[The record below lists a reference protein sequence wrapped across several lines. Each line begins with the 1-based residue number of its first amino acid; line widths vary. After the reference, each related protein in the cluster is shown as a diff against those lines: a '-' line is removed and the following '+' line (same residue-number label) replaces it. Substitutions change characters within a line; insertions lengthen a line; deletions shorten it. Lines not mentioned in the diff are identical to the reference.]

1 LILLIFQSA
10 LPLTKSAKKYFGT
23 DGVRGEVGRS
33 PVTPTEVL
41 QLGWAAGRVLG
52 AGHARGRVII
62 GKDTRISGYL
72 LESALEAGLSAAG
85 VDIALTGPLPTPG
98 IAHLTRQVG
107 ACAGVVISASHNPYH
122 DNGIK
127 FFSAEGRKLNDETE
141 NAIEVLMGQSM
152 VTVGAEAL
160 GKAERLIDAVP
171 RYAEH
176 CRNTLPP
183 SFRLDGLKIAVD
195 CANGAAYQVAPL
207 VLREL
212 GAEVCCIGVEPDGF
226 NINRGVGST
235 YPERISALVRETQA
249 DIGIAFDGDADRVV
263 LADSSGSL
271 VNGDGILFLLSQYLK
286 KREGFGGVVG
296 TLMTNLGVEI
306 ACKAGGIE
314 FVRAKVGDRHV
325 LEELVSRN
333 WILGGETSGHI
344 LCLDRS
350 TTGDGLVAALAVL
363 EVIQT
368 TQNPLSEL
376 VSGLTI
382 YPQQL
387 INVQLDEVMP
397 GDIVN
402 HPAVIDQVRA
412 SEQSLGDRGR
422 VVLRPSGTEPV
433 VRVMVEGVD
442 AKLVDHHAK
451 SIADVIST
459 LTL

>member
-1 LILLIFQSA
+1 M
-10 LPLTKSAKKYFGT
+10 TKSAKKYFGT

-235 YPERISALVRETQA
+235 YPERISALVRETHA

-271 VNGDGILFLLSQYLK
+271 VNGDGILFLLSHYLK

-368 TQNPLSEL
+368 TQSPLSEL

-387 INVQLDEVMP
+387 INVQLDEVMA

>member
-1 LILLIFQSA
+1 M
-10 LPLTKSAKKYFGT
+10 TKYAKKYFGT

-212 GAEVCCIGVEPDGF
+212 GAEVCSIGVEPDGF

-235 YPERISALVRETQA
+235 YPERISALVRETHA

-368 TQNPLSEL
+368 TQSPLSEL

>member
-1 LILLIFQSA
+1 
-10 LPLTKSAKKYFGT
+10 
-23 DGVRGEVGRS
+23 
-33 PVTPTEVL
+33 
-41 QLGWAAGRVLG
+41 
-52 AGHARGRVII
+52 
-62 GKDTRISGYL
+62 
-72 LESALEAGLSAAG
+72 
-85 VDIALTGPLPTPG
+85 
-98 IAHLTRQVG
+98 VG

-235 YPERISALVRETQA
+235 YPERISALVRETHA

>member
-1 LILLIFQSA
+1 M
-10 LPLTKSAKKYFGT
+10 
-23 DGVRGEVGRS
+23 
-33 PVTPTEVL
+33 TPTEVL

-235 YPERISALVRETQA
+235 YPERISALGRETHA
-249 DIGIAFDGDADRVV
+249 DIGIALDGDADRVV

>member
-1 LILLIFQSA
+1 M
-10 LPLTKSAKKYFGT
+10 TKSAKKYFGT

-235 YPERISALVRETQA
+235 YPERISALVRETHA

>member
-1 LILLIFQSA
+1 M
-10 LPLTKSAKKYFGT
+10 TKSAKKYFGT

-235 YPERISALVRETQA
+235 YPGRISALVRETHA

-271 VNGDGILFLLSQYLK
+271 VNGDGILFLLSHYLK

-368 TQNPLSEL
+368 TQSPLSEL

-387 INVQLDEVMP
+387 INVKLDEVMP

-442 AKLVDHHAK
+442 AKIVDHHAK

>member
-1 LILLIFQSA
+1 M
-10 LPLTKSAKKYFGT
+10 TKSAKKYFGT

-235 YPERISALVRETQA
+235 YPERISALVRETHA

-271 VNGDGILFLLSQYLK
+271 VNGDGILFLLSHYLK

-387 INVQLDEVMP
+387 INVKLDEVMP

>member
-1 LILLIFQSA
+1 M
-10 LPLTKSAKKYFGT
+10 TKHAKKYFGT

-171 RYAEH
+171 RYAAH

-235 YPERISALVRETQA
+235 YPERISALVRETHA

>member
-1 LILLIFQSA
+1 M
-10 LPLTKSAKKYFGT
+10 TKSAKKYFGT

-85 VDIALTGPLPTPG
+85 GDIALTGPLPTPG

-235 YPERISALVRETQA
+235 YPERISALVRETHS
-249 DIGIAFDGDADRVV
+249 DIGIALDGDADRVV

-306 ACKAGGIE
+306 ACRAGGIE

-387 INVQLDEVMP
+387 INVNLDEVMP

>member
-1 LILLIFQSA
+1 M
-10 LPLTKSAKKYFGT
+10 TKSAKKYFGT

-235 YPERISALVRETQA
+235 YPERISALVRETHA

-306 ACKAGGIE
+306 ACRAGGIE